1 MISFYLRKKQ
11 NLQEQ
16 PQYKAKI
23 QNKKT
28 KKNKKHVKLE
38 KGHSIRPAHQENI
51 HFNHALKKFRKG
63 KNNTNLGLKKGFIVE
78 ENYKNL
84 NNTCFF
90 T

>member
-1 MISFYLRKKQ
+1 MISFYLRKRQ

-23 QNKKT
+23 QNKK
-28 KKNKKHVKLE
+28 NKKHVKLE
-38 KGHSIRPAHQENI
+38 KGHSIRSAHQENI
-51 HFNHALKKFRKG
+51 HFNLALKKFRKG
-63 KNNTNLGLKKGFIVE
+63 KNNTNLDLKKGFIVE

-84 NNTCFF
+84 SNTCFF